1 MYNETGGLVNS
12 IVMRK
17 KTSMSKDSQKLKR
30 KLNPMPD
37 YIEKAL
43 KNNGVKQDYMARPA
57 YQRNDYLGWIGRA
70 KKEETKQKRLNQ
82 MLHELK
88 AGGVYMK
95 MKHPASIKQ

>member
-1 MYNETGGLVNS
+1 
-12 IVMRK
+12 
-17 KTSMSKDSQKLKR
+17 MSNDSQKLKR

-43 KNNGVKQDYMARPA
+43 KNHGVKQEYMARPA
-57 YQRNDYLGWIGRA
+57 YQRNDYLGWIERA

-82 MLHELK
+82 MLDELK

-95 MKHPASIKQ
+95 MKHHASIKK